1 MEIVLQYVW
10 TIIVPVLSTV
20 LINLVNKAINYQIQK
35 IQDEKLKNL
44 LLDGNAV
51 ILDSV
56 NYVQQT
62 YVGDLKAAGNFDAAA
77 QKHAINQAKQRALD
91 LMSSDMYM
99 AMDKRYDDISKYI
112 ETVIESTIAKKK
124 EEP

>member
-20 LINLVNKAINYQIQK
+20 LINLVNKVINYQIQK

>member
-20 LINLVNKAINYQIQK
+20 LINLVNKVINYQIQK

-112 ETVIESTIAKKK
+112 ETVIESAIAKKK